1 MKKLILISLVIVL
14 SLGVNS
20 CGKETSSTTNY
31 TIYQVPVGIAA
42 TYVIMAFSNAT
53 TGINYQLEKAVGYT
67 AMGVAAFDSTVTLK
81 KTELGSCCEIHIR
94 GHLHFCNY
102 HQFSSENQFR

>member
-31 TIYQVPVGIAA
+31 TIYQVPVGIAR
-42 TYVIMAFSNAT
+42 N
-53 TGINYQLEKAVGYT
+53 
-67 AMGVAAFDSTVTLK
+67 
-81 KTELGSCCEIHIR
+81 IR
-94 GHLHFCNY
+94 Y
-102 HQFSSENQFR
+102 HGFFQRLYRHKLPA